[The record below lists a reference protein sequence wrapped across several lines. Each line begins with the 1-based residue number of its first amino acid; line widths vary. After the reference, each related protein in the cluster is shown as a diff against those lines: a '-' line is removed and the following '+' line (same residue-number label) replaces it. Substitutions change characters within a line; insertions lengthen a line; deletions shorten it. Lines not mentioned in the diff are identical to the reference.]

1 MSGTGLLSGI
11 QKGRSNVF
19 WESVKI
25 ALDALVSNKLR
36 SILTMLGIIIGVGAV
51 IAMVSIGMGVRDKI
65 STSIASL
72 GSNLIIVM
80 PGASS
85 SSGVR
90 GAAGTKTT
98 LTLKDAQAIARD
110 VDGIAAIAPA
120 VSSQYQMVAG
130 NMNWTT
136 SVQGTTPEYMEVRNV
151 SVEAG
156 SFITNDDLNAR
167 NRVAVIGATVAAN
180 LFENVNPVGKSIRIN
195 NAPFTIIGVL
205 ASKGQSAGGQDQDD
219 TVIIPL
225 TTAQERM
232 MGITHVQ
239 SISVQAA
246 DSEAVDQVQEGIT
259 SLLRARHGIIGDQ
272 ENDFTV
278 RNLAS
283 VMETAQETT
292 ATITMLLGSIAG
304 ISLLVGGIGIMNIML
319 VSVTERT
326 REIGIRKAL
335 GARYSNILMQFLIEA
350 VVIGV
355 VGGAIGIAVG
365 IGASYGIS
373 SVAGWNTVITP
384 LPIII
389 SFAFSVG
396 IGLFFGLYPA
406 RKAALLNPIDALRYE

>member
-1 MSGTGLLSGI
+1 M
-11 QKGRSNVF
+11 F

-51 IAMVSIGMGVRDKI
+51 IAMVSIGMGVRDKV
-65 STSIASL
+65 SNSIASL
-72 GSNLIIVM
+72 GSNLIIVT
-80 PGASS
+80 PGAAS

-90 GAAGTKTT
+90 QAAGTNIT
-98 LTLKDAQAIARD
+98 LTLKDAQAMARE
-110 VDGIAAIAPA
+110 VNGIGAVAPS
-120 VSSQYQMVAG
+120 VSKQYQMVAG

-136 SVQGTTPEYMEVRNV
+136 SVQGTTPDYLEVRNL
-151 SVEAG
+151 SVQAG
-156 SFITNDDLNAR
+156 SFITNEDVETR
-167 NRVAVIGATVAAN
+167 NRVAVIGTTVASN
-180 LFENVNPVGKSIRIN
+180 LFTNTNPIGQSIRIN

-205 ASKGQSAGGQDQDD
+205 ESKGQSAGGQDQDD

-232 MGITHVQ
+232 MGITYVQ
-239 SISVQAA
+239 TISVQAA
-246 DSEAVDQVQEGIT
+246 NSEVVDQVQEGIT
-259 SLLRARHGIIGDQ
+259 SLLRARHDITADKTD
-272 ENDFTV
+272 DFSV

-283 VMETAQETT
+283 VMATAQETT
-292 ATITMLLGSIAG
+292 GTITMLLGSIAA
-304 ISLLVGGIGIMNIML
+304 ISLLVGGIGIMNIMM

-335 GARYSNILMQFLIEA
+335 GARYANILMQFLIEA

-355 VGGAIGIAVG
+355 IGGAIGIVFG
-365 IGASYGIS
+365 IGTSYAIS
-373 SVAGWNTVITP
+373 SIAGWNTVITAT
-384 LPIII
+384 PILVA
-389 SFAFSVG
+389 FGFSVG

>member
-1 MSGTGLLSGI
+1 
-11 QKGRSNVF
+11 VF

-51 IAMVSIGMGVRDKI
+51 IAMVSIGMGVRDKV
-65 STSIASL
+65 SSSIASL
-72 GSNLIIVM
+72 GSNLIIVT
-80 PGASS
+80 PGAAST
-85 SSGVR
+85 SGVR
-90 GAAGTKTT
+90 QAAGSNTT
-98 LTLKDAQAIARD
+98 LTLKDSEAIARE
-110 VDGIAAIAPA
+110 VGGIGAVAPS
-120 VSSQYQMVAG
+120 VSKQYQLVAG
-130 NMNWTT
+130 NMNLTT
-136 SVQGTTPEYMEVRNV
+136 SVQGTTPDYLEVRNL
-151 SVEAG
+151 SVQAG
-156 SFITNDDLNAR
+156 SFITDDDVDNR
-167 NRVAVIGATVAAN
+167 NRVAVIGTSVASN
-180 LFENVNPVGKSIRIN
+180 LFDTMNPIGQSIRIN
-195 NAPFTIIGVL
+195 NAPFTVIGVL
-205 ASKGQSAGGQDQDD
+205 ESKGQSAGGQDQDD

-232 MGITHVQ
+232 MGITYIQ
-239 SISVQAA
+239 TISVQAA
-246 DSEAVDQVQEGIT
+246 DSDVVDQVQDGIT
-259 SLLRARHGIIGDQ
+259 SLLRARHGISADKTD
-272 ENDFTV
+272 DFTV

-283 VMETAQETT
+283 VMATAQETT
-292 ATITMLLGSIAG
+292 ATITLLLGSIAA

-355 VGGAIGIAVG
+355 IGGLLGIAVG
-365 IGASYGIS
+365 IGGSYAIS
-373 SVAGWNTVITP
+373 TVAGWNTVITSA
-384 LPIII
+384 PIIL

>member
-1 MSGTGLLSGI
+1 M
-11 QKGRSNVF
+11 KHVF

-51 IAMVSIGMGVRDKI
+51 IAMVSIGMGVRDKV
-65 STSIASL
+65 SNSIASL
-72 GSNLIIVM
+72 GSNLIIVT
-80 PGASS
+80 PGAAS

-90 GAAGTKTT
+90 QAAGTNIT
-98 LTLKDAQAIARD
+98 LTLKDAEALARE
-110 VDGIAAIAPA
+110 VNGIGAVAPS
-120 VSSQYQMVAG
+120 VSKQYQMVAG

-136 SVQGTTPEYMEVRNV
+136 SVQGTTPEYLEVRNL
-151 SVEAG
+151 SVQAG
-156 SFITNDDLNAR
+156 SFITNEDVETR
-167 NRVAVIGATVAAN
+167 NRVAVIGTTVASN
-180 LFENVNPVGKSIRIN
+180 LFTNINPIGQSIRIN

-205 ASKGQSAGGQDQDD
+205 EGKGQSAGGQDQDD

-232 MGITHVQ
+232 MGITYVQ
-239 SISVQAA
+239 TISVQAA
-246 DSEAVDQVQEGIT
+246 NSEVVDEVQEGIT
-259 SLLRARHGIIGDQ
+259 SLLRARHDITADKTD
-272 ENDFTV
+272 DFTV

-283 VMETAQETT
+283 VMATAQETT
-292 ATITMLLGSIAG
+292 GTITMLLGSIAA
-304 ISLLVGGIGIMNIML
+304 ISLLVGGIGIMNIMM

-350 VVIGV
+350 IVIGV
-355 VGGAIGIAVG
+355 IGGAIGIVIG
-365 IGASYGIS
+365 IGTSYAIS
-373 SVAGWNTVITP
+373 SIAGWNTVVTATP
-384 LPIII
+384 ILVA
-389 SFAFSVG
+389 FGFSVG